1 MAIKIASLAD
11 AIKLELDTTVTVAV
25 KILEISDYHEYVNS
39 SKDSRRYKIIRVADK
54 SANLE
59 IRVYSQKLIM
69 MVEAGKCY
77 LLTNLLK
84 NNGNQSLWAVKSSG
98 GCEWTEIKNVRT
110 EATTRNERTVLA
122 EAVIS
127 PGVSNIGGKILQVYE
142 HTE

>member
-39 SKDSRRYKIIRVADK
+39 SKDSRRYKIIRVADE

-84 NNGNQSLWAVKSSG
+84 KWQPKPL
-98 GCEWTEIKNVRT
+98 GC
-110 EATTRNERTVLA
+110 
-122 EAVIS
+122 
-127 PGVSNIGGKILQVYE
+127 KIFWRV
-142 HTE
+142 